1 MLSRFCLHGLQL
13 CHVYRIGVI
22 LAGGY
27 ACNDLITCMDTILF
41 DCHITGFQS
50 VFINRYLIAN
60 GNFFSF
66 YTLESCERIIQF
78 YRVFFTAFV
87 ISSFVY
93 RHILPCHNGRM
104 LSRFR
109 LHGLQL
115 RHVHRI
121 GVFRAGG
128 YACNLTGDSQI
139 RIAYRNGPVDGLP
152 CIYISVY
159 QF

>member
-93 RHILPCHNGRM
+93 RHILPCRNGRM

-109 LHGLQL
+109 VYIFYRRFQL
-115 RHVHRI
+115 CYIHHI
-121 GVFRAGG
+121 GVFRAGR
-128 YACNLTGDSQI
+128 YARNLTGISDF
-139 RIAYRNGPVDGLP
+139 RISYRNRPVG
-152 CIYISVY
+152 
-159 QF
+159 